1 MKHSQAFEQLY
12 HAHTNMSI
20 EDIEAA
26 RLSNGSYSLPKLSTA
41 YHWWLSGRVDGIL
54 SRIDMNTMEF
64 KKEKTQ

>member
-12 HAHTNMSI
+12 QAHTDMSI

-26 RLSNGSYSLPKLSTA
+26 RLSNGSYSLPKLSAA
-41 YHWWLSGRVDGIL
+41 YHWWLSGCVDGIL

>member
-1 MKHSQAFEQLY
+1 MKHSQTFEQLY
-12 HAHTNMSI
+12 HAHTDMSI
-20 EDIEAA
+20 EDIEDA

>member
-12 HAHTNMSI
+12 HAHTDMSI

-26 RLSNGSYSLPKLSTA
+26 RLSNGSYSLPKLSAA
-41 YHWWLSGRVDGIL
+41 YHWWLSGRTDGIL

>member
-12 HAHTNMSI
+12 QAHTDMSI

-26 RLSNGSYSLPKLSTA
+26 RLSNGSYSLPKISAA

-54 SRIDMNTMEF
+54 SRIDINTMEF
-64 KKEKTQ
+64 RKEEVE

>member
-12 HAHTNMSI
+12 QAHTDMSI

-26 RLSNGSYSLPKLSTA
+26 RLSNGSYSLPKLSAA
-41 YHWWLSGRVDGIL
+41 YHWWLSGCVDGIL
-54 SRIDMNTMEF
+54 SKIDMNTMEF